1 MSEDMG
7 RILSLEA
14 QLEDTQRSLIAH
26 DFLLRALLTHL
37 ALSDPQAF
45 GGLIGGFTQS
55 GLYRTTG
62 SGGGMTRD
70 VAHELTTMLEDIS
83 ASLQERRQSDA

>member
-1 MSEDMG
+1 MDEAG

-14 QLEDTQRSLIAH
+14 QLEDVKRTLVAH

-37 ALSDPQAF
+37 ALSDPEAF

-55 GLYRTTG
+55 GLYRADISAG
-62 SGGGMTRD
+62 DLTRE
-70 VAHELTTMLEDIS
+70 VAHELTGMLEEVA
-83 ASLQERRQSDA
+83 ASVERRR

>member
-7 RILSLEA
+7 RVLSLEA

-45 GGLIGGFTQS
+45 GGLIGGFSQS
-55 GLYRTTG
+55 GLYRTSG
-62 SGGGMTRD
+62 SGGMTRD

-83 ASLQERRQSDA
+83 ASLKGRRQSDA